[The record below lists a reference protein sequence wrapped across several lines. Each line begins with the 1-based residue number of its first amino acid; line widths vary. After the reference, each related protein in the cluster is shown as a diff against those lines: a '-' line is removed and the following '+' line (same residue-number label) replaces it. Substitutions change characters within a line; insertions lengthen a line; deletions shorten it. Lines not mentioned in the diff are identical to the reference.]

1 MAFGALSRRGP
12 RLRGRR
18 EADPEGMAACG
29 KSLEGFGRVGVALSV
44 ASVDRLCRT
53 SGGAESVVVVD

>member
-1 MAFGALSRRGP
+1 M
-12 RLRGRR
+12 RGRP

-29 KSLEGFGRVGVALSV
+29 QSLEGFGRVGVALSA

-53 SGGAESVVVVD
+53 SGGAESVAVVD